1 MVTATAS
8 IRIVQGDWN
17 TLGEQASQIRRK
29 VFIDEQQVSQDEE
42 WDGLDP
48 DCLHFLAYNAERPV
62 GTARL
67 LPDGHIGR
75 VAVLADQR
83 GSGVGQALMVAAIEA
98 ARGKRLEQIELAA
111 QTQALA
117 FYERLGFQAYGEVFL
132 EAGIAHRNMKLHLTD

>member
-1 MVTATAS
+1 MAAETTRIV
-8 IRIVQGDWN
+8 IVQGGWN
-17 TLGEQASQIRRK
+17 TLGEQAGQIRRK

-48 DCLHFLAYNAERPV
+48 DCLHFLAYNVGRPV

-83 GSGVGQALMVAAIEA
+83 GGGVGQALMVTAIEA
-98 ARGKRLEQIELAA
+98 ARSKRLEQIVLAA

-132 EAGIAHRNMKLHLTD
+132 DAGIAHRNMKLQLTD

>member
-1 MVTATAS
+1 MAAETTRIV
-8 IRIVQGDWN
+8 IVQGGWN
-17 TLGEQASQIRRK
+17 TLGEQAVQIRRK

-48 DCLHFLAYNAERPV
+48 DCLHFLAYNVGRPV

-83 GSGVGQALMVAAIEA
+83 GGGVGQALMVAAIEA
-98 ARGKRLEQIELAA
+98 ARSKRLEQIVLAA

-132 EAGIAHRNMKLHLTD
+132 DAGIAHRNMKLQLTD